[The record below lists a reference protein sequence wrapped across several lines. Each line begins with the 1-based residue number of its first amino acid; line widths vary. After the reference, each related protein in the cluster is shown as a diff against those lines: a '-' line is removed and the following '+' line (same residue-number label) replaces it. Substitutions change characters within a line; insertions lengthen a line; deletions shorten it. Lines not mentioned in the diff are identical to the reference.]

1 MTSEATASDVTDEI
15 EVTLNGEERS
25 VPAGLSLA
33 GLLEHLGQDPEAV
46 VVERNREIV
55 RGEDRDET
63 EVRPGDEIEIVHFV
77 GGG

>member
-1 MTSEATASDVTDEI
+1 MSESTTADGI
-15 EVTLNGEERS
+15 EVTLNGEDRR
-25 VPAGLSLA
+25 VPAGLTVT
-33 GLLEHLGQDPEAV
+33 GLLEYLDQDPGTV

-55 RGEDRDET
+55 RGDARDET

>member
-1 MTSEATASDVTDEI
+1 MSEATASDEI

-25 VPAGLSLA
+25 VPAGLSLT
-33 GLLEHLGQDPEAV
+33 GLLEHLDQDPEAV

-55 RGEDRDET
+55 RGDDRDDT
-63 EVRPGDEIEIVHFV
+63 EVRSGDEIEIVHFV

>member
-1 MTSEATASDVTDEI
+1 MSEATASDEI

-25 VPAGLSLA
+25 VPAGLTLS
-33 GLLEHLGQDPEAV
+33 GLLEHLDQDPGAV

-55 RGEDRDET
+55 RGDDRRET
-63 EVRPGDEIEIVHFV
+63 EVLPGDEIEIVHFV